1 MSHLDFAI
9 RMELEGRKYYQEQA
23 ELSSSQEIRT
33 IFLFLANAEQQ
44 HAELLLQRQREEE
57 IVLKEDSDSQEMRSI
72 FQGLAEFKPDV
83 PRALKQLD
91 VYQFASEQE
100 QKSIELYQGMLEQA
114 LDPRDKELYTFLI
127 KQETEHLHLFEDL
140 VILLTRPEEWVES
153 AEFGIRE
160 EY

>member
-1 MSHLDFAI
+1 MNSLEFAI
-9 RMELEGRKYYQEQA
+9 RMELEGREYYLKQA
-23 ELSSSQEIRT
+23 DLNQNNELKT
-33 IFLFLANAEQQ
+33 IFIILADAEQQ
-44 HAELLLQRQREEE
+44 HANLLLQRQKDEKLT
-57 IVLKEDSDSQEMRSI
+57 LKEDGIVKERNSFFHSLEN
-72 FQGLAEFKPDV
+72 FKPDL

-91 VYQFASEQE
+91 VYRFAAEQE

-114 LDPRDKELYTFLI
+114 VEPEDRELFSFLI